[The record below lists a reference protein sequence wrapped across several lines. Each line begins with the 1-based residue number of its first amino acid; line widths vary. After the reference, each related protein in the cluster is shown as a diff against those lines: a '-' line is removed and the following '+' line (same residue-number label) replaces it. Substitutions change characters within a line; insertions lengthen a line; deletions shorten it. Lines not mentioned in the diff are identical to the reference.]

1 MLMELCLSCQLPH
14 PCESLI
20 PGINRLNRYVVL
32 NSLFLC
38 HMVNGFSNVVQPNCI
53 IRSGVMDVNHI
64 AENFKNVGTD
74 RIIPAQQ
81 SVPAYQQQ
89 LGRGSYLARA
99 CMSPL
104 AYMTERE

>member
-38 HMVNGFSNVVQPNCI
+38 HMVNDFSNVVQPILHHPFGC
-53 IRSGVMDVNHI
+53 D
-64 AENFKNVGTD
+64 
-74 RIIPAQQ
+74 
-81 SVPAYQQQ
+81 
-89 LGRGSYLARA
+89 GR
-99 CMSPL
+99 
-104 AYMTERE
+104 